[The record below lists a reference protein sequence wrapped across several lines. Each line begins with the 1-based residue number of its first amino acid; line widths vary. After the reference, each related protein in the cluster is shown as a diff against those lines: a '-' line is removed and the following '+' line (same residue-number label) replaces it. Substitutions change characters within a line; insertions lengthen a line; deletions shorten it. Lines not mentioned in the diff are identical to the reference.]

1 MNNFNGF
8 PATYQPQMYQQQDG
22 FQNPMQT
29 PAYWQRQLQQM
40 YQGQQQPSANYQ
52 VEPSNQQTMNNY
64 MIWVQGEAGAKA
76 FNLPRNTTLPLWDS
90 EANVI
95 YIKSVDINGKP
106 SMTTIHYNEDVPS
119 SENEKQAPIESVD
132 TVAYATKEQFDSVI
146 EQLKNLTE
154 QVNSMESKLMNLQNK
169 PQQQNN
175 NRRGNK

>member
-1 MNNFNGF
+1 
-8 PATYQPQMYQQQDG
+8 
-22 FQNPMQT
+22 
-29 PAYWQRQLQQM
+29 
-40 YQGQQQPSANYQ
+40 
-52 VEPSNQQTMNNY
+52 MNNY

-146 EQLKNLTE
+146 E
-154 QVNSMESKLMNLQNK
+154 
-169 PQQQNN
+169 
-175 NRRGNK
+175 